1 MKNNHLPHR
10 RLRTIL
16 LRGSLASLSIPSV
29 ALAQT
34 SLTEQDLKDY
44 TDPTPLTISGGTV
57 VNTETES
64 SDALRD
70 YSGTPSLD
78 SAFIVAVKTEGDINI
93 GSPIDNIAQSD
104 EGSISITNTSLTDG
118 GAIGLWNA
126 GASIGALEGKFIV
139 DSEADSRAIF
149 MSGGAIS
156 SIKGEVTA
164 TSDGTSGAIIVEG
177 GRIESITGAKIT
189 ATSRGDF
196 ASAVGLEFST
206 AGVTDATAG
215 DINATIVVNT
225 VGGQGSV
232 IVSSAPSNLGKIS
245 GSYTIDASANVSFPV
260 FSIGYLLGDQAS
272 STTTSLAF
280 KNTSTAGG
288 SSGRNDSFDFDIDWA
303 NIKLTVKRNNQF
315 AAGVTLIGQD
325 ASAETSPTFYLGAA
339 SDITAESVANG
350 NVVGIWLNGST
361 GGNIEGDVI
370 ATVGTGTSYGIATVG
385 TDTVGP
391 LITQSRANS
400 TLGDITGTITST
412 VKTSGTAYGL
422 LIGDSV
428 QVNNDSVA
436 TDFTTTMGTISGSI
450 TASAESSDAGNAV
463 GIKDIS
469 SNALKLAGGATIT
482 ATITTTSTTGDTTVV
497 STAHG
502 TAILNTV
509 AGISLSSADSS
520 VANAVQIN
528 GNLNAGEQS
537 LEFTTGSYEISSS
550 RWDATAS
557 ISMGAEGATPTA
569 DYTTASVTTSD
580 ILTAST
586 ETMNFYVNS
595 VSDVSTLIVGDA
607 QTLNLEGLTTV
618 NIYLKGELADYEGN
632 LPVYLLDAREAESF
646 NWDTGDDIVYQ
657 LYLNNVLL
665 EQDINFYVQHDSTGI
680 SIIPEPTTA
689 TMSLIA
695 LASLLQRRRRRARQ

>member
-16 LRGSLASLSIPSV
+16 LRGSFASLSIPSV

-34 SLTEQDLKDY
+34 SLTQQDLDDY
-44 TDPTPLTISGGTV
+44 TPPSTLTISGGTV
-57 VNTETES
+57 VNTVAES

-78 SAFIVAVKTEGDINI
+78 SAFIVAVKTEGDITI
-93 GSPIDNIAQSD
+93 GSPIDNIAQSG
-104 EGSISITNTSLTDG
+104 EGSISITNTSPTDG

-126 GASIGALEGKFIV
+126 GATIGSLEGKFIV

-177 GRIESITGAKIT
+177 GGIESITGAKIT

-225 VGGQGSV
+225 VGGQGSA

-339 SDITAESVANG
+339 SDITAESVENG

-361 GGNIEGDVI
+361 GGDIAGTVS

-428 QVNNDSVA
+428 KVNNDSVA
-436 TDFTTTMGTISGSI
+436 TDFTTTIGTISGSI
-450 TASAESSDAGNAV
+450 IAEAESSAGNAIA
-463 GIKDIS
+463 IKDIS
-469 SNALKLAGGATIT
+469 SNALQLAGGATIT
-482 ATITTTSTTGDTTVV
+482 ATITDSGSTS
-497 STAHG
+497 HG

-509 AGISLSSADSS
+509 AGISLSSTDSS
-520 VANAVQIN
+520 VSNAVQIN

-537 LEFTTGSYEISSS
+537 LDFTSGYYEISSS
-550 RWDATAS
+550 QWTAS
-557 ISMGAEGATPTA
+557 TSINVGAAGASTDDA
-569 DYTTASVTTSD
+569 YSTASVTTSD

-586 ETMNFYVNS
+586 EAMNFYVNS

-607 QTLNLEGLTTV
+607 QTLVLDGLKTV
-618 NIYLKGELADYEGN
+618 NIYLQGEVADYENG
-632 LPVYLLDAREAESF
+632 LPLYVVDAREAQDLS
-646 NWDTGDDIVYQ
+646 WDSSVAIQYEIYMNGTRIDQNSD
-657 LYLNNVLL
+657 
-665 EQDINFYVQHDSTGI
+665 FYVQHDSTGI
-680 SIIPEPTTA
+680 YIIPEPSTA

-695 LASLLQRRRRRARQ
+695 LAALLQGRRRRARR